1 MSQLAPVAVY
11 PGSFDPLHLGH
22 VDIVRRAHALF
33 PRVIVAVLSNPEK
46 RALLP
51 TETRVELIRASL
63 ADIPGVEVTSF
74 HGLLVDFMQQ
84 SGARVLLRG
93 MRAVSDFE
101 YEFQLALM
109 NRRLWEQV
117 ETVFLTP
124 TEEFT
129 YLSSRVIREIWTV
142 GGPVSG
148 LVPPPVARA
157 LDTLRAADSRR
168 EPG

>member
-1 MSQLAPVAVY
+1 
-11 PGSFDPLHLGH
+11 
-22 VDIVRRAHALF
+22 
-33 PRVIVAVLSNPEK
+33 
-46 RALLP
+46 
-51 TETRVELIRASL
+51 VELARESL

-129 YLSSRVIREIWTV
+129 YLSSRVIKEIWTV
-142 GGPVSG
+142 GGNVAG
-148 LVPPPVARA
+148 LVPQPVARA
-157 LDTLRAADSRR
+157 LDALRRR
-168 EPG
+168 SGPAR